1 MTTTRLRRYRV
12 WRKLLALPAPFALCM
27 TAHGQVSPKAVAAP
41 EELQEVVV
49 TGSRIAR
56 PEFDNLEPTTSVDSK
71 TFDQRGYLDVG
82 QALNELP
89 AFGVAPSSA
98 ANQQQGFGVAQ
109 SFVDLY
115 GLGSQRTLTLVNGR
129 RFVSESTASLANS
142 NNNTA
147 VGGNGGNGSQVD
159 LNVIPTKLID
169 HVEVVSVGGA
179 PIYGADAIAGVV
191 NIILKKDYQGLDVDA
206 QVGASG
212 QGDAWNYRTRV
223 LGGQN
228 LFDDRANI
236 TAVAEFTKTD
246 GLLGT
251 QRPVYAA
258 DLGFLA
264 PVNKPPKGQC
274 CTSVLTPANSVPS
287 VSFGGVPVVD
297 DLFLAPGAGLTG
309 PLIGVT
315 NAAGQTQAF
324 GPNGML
330 QNYNVG
336 TVTGNPVFTS
346 NGDGERLSQVSNL
359 LSPTERVNIDT
370 LMHFQ
375 INDRLNA
382 FGEGYFSETHARNL
396 VSQSYNTTLFSN
408 TSPFGIAGTP
418 GGSFVI
424 SINNPFLSAADRAT
438 IQTALNNYAASLPFG
453 APIYPGVSV
462 GQPLFPGYTGPGQ
475 PVAYPAW
482 NTSQFYVNRA
492 NVDLDNGAATDTQIV
507 ARGVAGLNGDFSW
520 GERKFNW
527 EVSVSYGTAD
537 NTQVTPSY
545 VFQNL
550 ANALNATRNA
560 AGQIVCAGTPVNGP
574 TSTISSTC
582 APLNIFGEG
591 SPSVPALQYIT
602 HMATVDSFNTQR
614 DTNAF
619 IGGDIWKV
627 PAGEWKFSAGFE
639 NRRES
644 AAFSP
649 DNFYTEDLGQNQILG
664 IEGSYITNEA
674 YFETLLP
681 IFSPA
686 QDIPGLNRLELE
698 GAARR
703 VDNSIAGNAT
713 TYTYAVR
720 WSPIEDVGF
729 RANKTK
735 SIRAPSITEL
745 FLPPATV
752 GSFANDPC
760 DQNFVGQGSVPT
772 TRLKNCEAALAGIP
786 GGYNPATFQSQ
797 VVNATA
803 TGTTAGN
810 TGLQSEIAFSKT
822 FGVVLRPRFLPK
834 FNVSVDYIDISLK
847 DAIASLTLTDN
858 LDACYDSANYPNNP
872 SCNTFTRNPAGQI
885 SNFHTGFVNA
895 GLLEFTG
902 IQAALDYTFDLPW
915 SLGSMQTS
923 AHYLDTSRLKS
934 QIATAA
940 PNDISGQLGY
950 SKSKG
955 SIDLLYVNKGFS
967 WDWQGIFIGPAN
979 FNNQNTSTS
988 QDILGVGSWWLI
1000 NSTVGMKFNPQF
1012 QVRFIVDNVFNK
1024 QPPFP
1029 AIAGT
1034 GGNFASATTT
1044 YFSGILGRTLQL
1056 EADYK
1061 FF

>member
-1 MTTTRLRRYRV
+1 MS
-12 WRKLLALPAPFALCM
+12 
-27 TAHGQVSPKAVAAP
+27 AHAQVTPKAASPA
-41 EELQEVVV
+41 EDTALQEVVV

-98 ANQQQGFGVAQ
+98 ANQQSGFGVAQ

-129 RFVSESTASLANS
+129 RFVSESTASLANTNS
-142 NNNTA
+142 NT
-147 VGGNGGNGSQVD
+147 GNGGNGTQVD

-212 QGDAWNYRTRV
+212 QGDAWNYRTRI

-228 LFDDRANI
+228 LFDGRANI

-251 QRPVYAA
+251 DRKAIA
-258 DLGFLA
+258 DDLSFLA

-274 CTSVLTPANSVPS
+274 CTSVLQSGTSVPS

-309 PLIGVT
+309 AVIGVN

-324 GPNGML
+324 GPNGQL
-330 QNYNVG
+330 QNYNPG
-336 TVTGNPVFTS
+336 TTTGNPVFTT
-346 NGDGERLSQVSNL
+346 NGDGERLSQVTNL
-359 LSPTERVNIDT
+359 LSPTERINIDT
-370 LMHFQ
+370 VMHFQ

-382 FGEGYFSETHARNL
+382 FGEGYFSESHANNL

-424 SINNPFLSAADRAT
+424 SINNPFLSPTDRGV

-492 NVDLDNGAATDTQIV
+492 NVDLDNGAATDTQKV
-507 ARGVAGLNGDFSW
+507 FRGVTGLNGDFSL
-520 GERKFNW
+520 GSRNFNW
-527 EVSVSYGTAD
+527 EVSVSYGSSN

-591 SPSVPALQYIT
+591 SPSVAALQYIT
-602 HMATVDSFNTQR
+602 HMATVESFNTQR

-619 IGGDIWKV
+619 IGGDILKV

-639 NRRES
+639 NRRE
-644 AAFSP
+644 AASFSP
-649 DNFYTEDLGQNQILG
+649 DNFYTEDLGQTQILG

-760 DQNFVGQGSVPT
+760 DQNFVNQGPVPA
-772 TRLKNCEAALAGIP
+772 TRLKNCRAALAGIP
-786 GGYNPATFQSQ
+786 PPGYDPTTFQSQ

-803 TGTTAGN
+803 TGTTSGN
-810 TGLQSEIAFSKT
+810 SSLQSEIAFSKT

-834 FNVSVDYIDISLK
+834 FNVSVDYIDIALK
-847 DAIASLTLTDN
+847 DAIQALTLTAN
-858 LDACYDSANYPNNP
+858 LDACFDSADYPNNP
-872 SCNTFTRNPAGQI
+872 SCNTFTRNGNGQI

-915 SLGSMQTS
+915 SLGSLETS

-934 QIATAA
+934 QVATAA

-955 SIDLLYVNKGFS
+955 SIDLLYANKGFS
-967 WDWQGIFIGPAN
+967 WDWQGIFVGPAQ
-979 FNNQNTSTS
+979 FNNQNTPTS
-988 QDILGVGSWWLI
+988 QDILGVGAWWLI
-1000 NSTVGMKFNPQF
+1000 NSTIGMKFTPAFKVQL
-1012 QVRFIVDNVFNK
+1012 IVDNVFNK
-1024 QPPFP
+1024 LPPFP
-1029 AIAGT
+1029 AAAGT
-1034 GGNFASATTT
+1034 GGNYTPQTTT

>member
-1 MTTTRLRRYRV
+1 VT
-12 WRKLLALPAPFALCM
+12 
-27 TAHGQVSPKAVAAP
+27 PKAAAA
-41 EELQEVVV
+41 EDATLQEVVV

-142 NNNTA
+142 NNNSG
-147 VGGNGGNGSQVD
+147 VGGNGGNGTQVD

-179 PIYGADAIAGVV
+179 PIYGADAIAGVI

-228 LFDDRANI
+228 LFDGRANI

-251 QRPVYAA
+251 ARSVYAA

-274 CTSVLTPANSVPS
+274 CTRVLTPANTVPP

-297 DLFLAPGAGLTG
+297 DLFVAPGAGLTG
-309 PLIGVT
+309 GLIGVT
-315 NAAGQTQAF
+315 NAAGETQAF
-324 GPNGML
+324 GPGGAL
-330 QNYNVG
+330 QNYNLG
-336 TVTGNPVFTS
+336 KVTGNPIFTQG
-346 NGDGERLSQVSNL
+346 GDGERLSQVSNL
-359 LSPTERVNIDT
+359 LSPTERTNIDT
-370 LMHFQ
+370 NMHFQ

-382 FGEGYFSETHARNL
+382 FGEGYFSESHARNL

-408 TSPFGIAGTP
+408 TSPYGIAGTP
-418 GGSFVI
+418 QGSFVI
-424 SINNPFLSAADRAT
+424 NINNPFLSAADRTT
-438 IQTALNNYAASLPFG
+438 IQTALNNYAAALPFGG

-462 GQPLFPGYTGPGQ
+462 GQPLFPGYVGPGQ

-492 NVDLDNGAATDTQIV
+492 NVDLDNGAATDTQTV
-507 ARGVAGLNGDFSW
+507 VRGVVGLNGDFTW
-520 GERKFNW
+520 GARNFNW
-527 EVSVSYGTAD
+527 EVSVSYGTSD

-574 TSTISSTC
+574 TSTVSSTC
-582 APLNIFGEG
+582 APLNIFGQG
-591 SPSVPALQYIT
+591 SPSVAALQYIT
-602 HMATVDSFNTQR
+602 HLATVDSFNTQR
-614 DTNAF
+614 DANAF
-619 IGGDIWKV
+619 IAGDILKV

-639 NRRES
+639 NRRE
-644 AAFSP
+644 AAQFSP
-649 DNFYTEDLGQNQILG
+649 DNFYTQDLGQNQING
-664 IEGSYITNEA
+664 VEGSYVTNEA

-686 QDIPGLNRLELE
+686 QDIPGLHRLEIE

-713 TYTYAVR
+713 TYTYALR

-745 FLPPATV
+745 FLPTATV
-752 GSFANDPC
+752 SSFANDPC
-760 DQNFVGQGSVPT
+760 DQGYVNQGTVPA
-772 TRLKNCEAALAGIP
+772 TRLKNCRAALAGIP
-786 GGYNPATFQSQ
+786 PPGYDPTSFQSQ

-810 TGLQSEIAFSKT
+810 SGLKSEIAFSKT

-834 FNVSVDYIDISLK
+834 FNLSVDYIDIALK
-847 DAIASLTLTDN
+847 EAISSLTLTDN
-858 LDACYDSANYPNNP
+858 LVSCYDSANYPNNP
-872 SCNTFTRNPAGQI
+872 SCNTFTRNAAGQI
-885 SNFHTGFVNA
+885 SNFQTGFVNA

-915 SLGSMQTS
+915 SLGSLQTS

-934 QIATAA
+934 QVASAA
-940 PNDISGQLGY
+940 PNDIAGQLGY

-955 SIDLLYVNKGFS
+955 SIDLLYANKGFS

-979 FNNQNTSTS
+979 FDNQNTTTS

-1034 GGNFASATTT
+1034 GGNFANATTA
-1044 YFSGILGRTLQL
+1044 YFSGILGRTLQI

>member
-1 MTTTRLRRYRV
+1 MTTRSRGYRAWRRGI
-12 WRKLLALPAPFALCM
+12 ALPCLSALVM
-27 TAHGQVSPKAVAAP
+27 SAHAQVTPKAAAA
-41 EELQEVVV
+41 EDTLQEVVV

-56 PEFDNLEPTTSVDSK
+56 PEFDNLEPTTTVDSK

-82 QALNELP
+82 QALSELP

-98 ANQQQGFGVAQ
+98 ANTQSGFGIAQ

-129 RFVSESTASLANS
+129 RFVSESSATLNNS
-142 NNNTA
+142 NANTS
-147 VGGNGGNGSQVD
+147 NGGNGTQVD
-159 LNVIPTKLID
+159 LNVIPTKLVD
-169 HVEVVSVGGA
+169 HIEVVSVGGA

-223 LGGQN
+223 LAGQN
-228 LFDDRANI
+228 LFDGRANI

-246 GLLGT
+246 GLIGT

-264 PVNKPPKGQC
+264 PATPGKYTQ
-274 CTSVLTPANSVPS
+274 VLTPANSVPA
-287 VSFGGVPVVD
+287 VNFGGIPLVD
-297 DLFLAPGAGLTG
+297 DTLLAPAIGLTG
-309 PLIGVT
+309 NVVGVT
-315 NAAGQTQAF
+315 NGAGQTLAF
-324 GPNGML
+324 GPNGQL
-330 QNYNVG
+330 QPYNTG
-336 TVTGNPVFTS
+336 TATGNPIFAS
-346 NGDGERLSQVSNL
+346 GGDGLRLSTVSNL
-359 LSPTERVNIDT
+359 LSPTERTNIDT
-370 LMHFQ
+370 NMHFQ
-375 INDRLNA
+375 ITDHINA
-382 FGEGYFSETHARNL
+382 FGEGYFSESHATNL
-396 VSQSYNTTLFSN
+396 LAQPAYNTNLFG
-408 TSPFGIAGTP
+408 TAGTQN
-418 GGSFVI
+418 GNFI
-424 SINNPFLSAADRAT
+424 LSINNPYLTPGDRAL
-438 IQTALNNYAASLPFG
+438 IQTALNNYAATLPLGPNLF
-453 APIYPGVSV
+453 PGVSV
-462 GQPLFPGYTGPGQ
+462 GPGQ

-482 NTSQFYVNRA
+482 NNSQFYISRA
-492 NVDLDNGAATDTQIV
+492 NVDLQSGLATDTQTME
-507 ARGVAGLNGDFSW
+507 RGVAGLNGDFTFAS
-520 GERKFNW
+520 RNFNW
-527 EVSVSYGTAD
+527 EVSVSYGASD

-545 VFQNL
+545 VFQNV
-550 ANALNATRNA
+550 ANALNATTNA

-582 APLNIFGEG
+582 APLNIFGKG
-591 SPSVPALQYIT
+591 SPSIPALQYIT

-619 IGGDIWKV
+619 IGGDILKV

-644 AAFSP
+644 ADFSP
-649 DNFYTEDLGQNQILG
+649 DNFYTQDLGQTKTTAV
-664 IEGSYITNEA
+664 EGSYITNEA

-681 IFSPA
+681 IFSPS
-686 QDIPGLNRLELE
+686 QDIPGLDRLELE

-745 FLPPATV
+745 FLPTAQTF
-752 GSFANDPC
+752 SFANDPC
-760 DQNFVGQGSVPT
+760 DKNFVAQGPVPA
-772 TRLKNCEAALAGIP
+772 TRAANCAASIA
-786 GGYNPATFQSQ
+786 GYNPQTFTSN
-797 VVNATA
+797 VVNASA
-803 TGTTAGN
+803 LGTTSGN

-822 FGVVLRPRFLPK
+822 FGVVLRPRFVPK
-834 FNVSVDYIDISLK
+834 LNISVDYIDIALK
-847 DAIASLTLTDN
+847 DAIESLTLTDN
-858 LDACYDSANYPNNP
+858 LDACYDSSNFPNNP
-872 SCNTFTRNPAGQI
+872 SCTSFTRNGAGQI
-885 SNFHTGFVNA
+885 TNFHAGFVNA

-902 IQAALDYTFDLPW
+902 IQAALDYTFELPW
-915 SLGSMQTS
+915 ALGSMQTS

-940 PNDISGQLGY
+940 PLDISGQIGY

-955 SIDLLYVNKGFS
+955 SIDILYANRGFS
-967 WDWQGIFIGPAN
+967 WDWQGIFIGPAQ
-979 FNNQNTSTS
+979 FSNQNTSTS
-988 QDILGVGSWWLI
+988 QNILGVGSWWLI
-1000 NSTVGMKFNPQF
+1000 NSTLGLKVTPAFE
-1012 QVRFIVDNVFNK
+1012 VRFIVDNVFNK

-1034 GGNFASATTT
+1034 GGNYAPGTTT
-1044 YFSGILGRTLQL
+1044 YFQGILGRSLQL
-1056 EADYK
+1056 SADYK

>member
-1 MTTTRLRRYRV
+1 MTTRSRGYRAWRRGIAPPCF
-12 WRKLLALPAPFALCM
+12 LALAM
-27 TAHGQVSPKAVAAP
+27 SAHAQVTPKAAP
-41 EELQEVVV
+41 AEDTALQEVVV

-98 ANQQQGFGVAQ
+98 ANQQSGFGVAQ

-129 RFVSESTASLANS
+129 RFVSESTASLANTNS
-142 NNNTA
+142 NTS
-147 VGGNGGNGSQVD
+147 NGGNGTQVD

-228 LFDDRANI
+228 LFDGRANI

-251 QRPVYAA
+251 QRKAIA
-258 DLGFLA
+258 DDLSFLA
-264 PVNKPPKGQC
+264 PVKKPAPGQC
-274 CTSVLTPANSVPS
+274 CTSVLQSGTSVPS

-309 PLIGVT
+309 AVIGVN

-324 GPNGML
+324 GPNGQL
-330 QNYNVG
+330 QNYNPG
-336 TVTGNPVFTS
+336 TVTGNGVFTT
-346 NGDGERLSQVSNL
+346 NGDGERLSQVTNL

-382 FGEGYFSETHARNL
+382 FGEGYFSESHARNL

-424 SINNPFLSAADRAT
+424 SINNPFLSPTDRGV
-438 IQTALNNYAASLPFG
+438 IQTALNNYAAALPFG

-507 ARGVAGLNGDFSW
+507 VRGVAGLNGDFSW
-520 GERKFNW
+520 GSRNFNW
-527 EVSVSYGTAD
+527 EVSVSYGTSD

-644 AAFSP
+644 ASFSP
-649 DNFYTEDLGQNQILG
+649 DSFYTEDLGQNQILG
-664 IEGSYITNEA
+664 IEGSYVTNEA

-760 DQNFVGQGSVPT
+760 DQNFVNQGPVPA

-786 GGYNPATFQSQ
+786 NGYDPKNFQSQ

-803 TGTTAGN
+803 TGTQSGN
-810 TGLQSEIAFSKT
+810 PGLQSEIAFSKT

-834 FNVSVDYIDISLK
+834 FNVSVDYIDIALK
-847 DAIASLTLTDN
+847 EAIQALTLTAN
-858 LDACYDSANYPNNP
+858 LDACFDSANYPNNP
-872 SCNTFTRNPAGQI
+872 SCSTFTRNGNGQI

-915 SLGSMQTS
+915 SLGSLQTS

-934 QIATAA
+934 QVATAA

-955 SIDLLYVNKGFS
+955 SIDLLYANNGFS
-967 WDWQGIFIGPAN
+967 WDWQGIFIGPAQ
-979 FNNQNTSTS
+979 FNNQNTPTS
-988 QDILGVGSWWLI
+988 QDILGVGAWWLI
-1000 NSTVGMKFNPQF
+1000 NSTIGMKFTPAFKVQL
-1012 QVRFIVDNVFNK
+1012 IVDNVFNK
-1024 QPPFP
+1024 LPPFP
-1029 AIAGT
+1029 AAAGT
-1034 GGNFASATTT
+1034 GGNYTPQTTT

>member
-1 MTTTRLRRYRV
+1 MS
-12 WRKLLALPAPFALCM
+12 
-27 TAHGQVSPKAVAAP
+27 AHAQVTPKAAP
-41 EELQEVVV
+41 AEDTALQEVVV

-98 ANQQQGFGVAQ
+98 ANQQGGFGVAQ

-129 RFVSESTASLANS
+129 RFVSESTASLFNS
-142 NNNTA
+142 NANTS
-147 VGGNGGNGSQVD
+147 NGGNGTQVD

-228 LFDDRANI
+228 LFDGRANI

-251 QRPVYAA
+251 DRKSIA
-258 DLGFLA
+258 DDLSFLA

-274 CTSVLTPANSVPS
+274 CTTVLQSGTSVPS
-287 VSFGGVPVVD
+287 VSFGGVPTVD
-297 DLFLAPGAGLTG
+297 DLFVAPGAGLTG
-309 PLIGVT
+309 AVIGVT

-324 GPNGML
+324 GPNGQL
-330 QNYNVG
+330 QNYNAG
-336 TVTGNPVFTS
+336 TVTGNQVFTT
-346 NGDGERLSQVSNL
+346 NGDGERLSQVTNL

-375 INDRLNA
+375 INDRVNA

-396 VSQSYNTTLFSN
+396 VSQSYNTTLFST
-408 TSPFGIAGTP
+408 TSPYGIAGTP
-418 GGSFVI
+418 QGSFVI
-424 SINNPFLSAADRAT
+424 NINNPFLSAADRT
-438 IQTALNNYAASLPFG
+438 IIQTALNNYAATLPLG
-453 APIYPGVSV
+453 GTIYPGVSV
-462 GQPLFPGYTGPGQ
+462 GQPLFPGYVGPGQ

-492 NVDLDNGAATDTQIV
+492 NVDLDNGAATDTQKV
-507 ARGVAGLNGDFSW
+507 FRGVAGLNGDFTW
-520 GERKFNW
+520 GERNFNW
-527 EVSVSYGTAD
+527 EVSVSYGTAN

-560 AGQIVCAGTPVNGP
+560 AGQIVCGGTPVNGP

-582 APLNIFGEG
+582 APLNIFGQG
-591 SPSVPALQYIT
+591 SPSVAALQYIT
-602 HMATVDSFNTQR
+602 HLATVESFNTQR

-619 IGGDIWKV
+619 IGGDILKV

-644 AAFSP
+644 ADFSP
-649 DNFYTEDLGQNQILG
+649 DNFYTEDLGQNQING

-745 FLPPATV
+745 FLPTATV
-752 GSFANDPC
+752 SSFANDPC
-760 DQNFVGQGSVPT
+760 DQGYVGQGSVPA
-772 TRLKNCEAALAGIP
+772 TRLKNCQTALAGIP
-786 GGYNPATFQSQ
+786 GGYTASTFNSQ
-797 VVNATA
+797 VVNATVA
-803 TGTTAGN
+803 GTQAGN
-810 TGLQSEIAFSKT
+810 PNLQSEIAFSKT

-834 FNVSVDYIDISLK
+834 FNLSVDYIDIALK
-847 DAIASLTLTDN
+847 DAISALSLTNN

-872 SCNTFTRNPAGQI
+872 SCNTFTRNAAGQI
-885 SNFHTGFVNA
+885 SNFNTGFVNA

-915 SLGSMQTS
+915 SLGSLQTS

-940 PNDISGQLGY
+940 PIDISGQLGY

-955 SIDLLYVNKGFS
+955 SIDLLYANKGFS

-979 FNNQNTSTS
+979 FDNQDTPTTK
-988 QDILGVGSWWLI
+988 DIPGVGAWWLI
-1000 NSTVGMKFNPQF
+1000 NSTVGMKFTPQF
-1012 QVRFIVDNVFNK
+1012 QGRLIVDNVFNK
-1024 QPPFP
+1024 LPPFP
-1029 AIAGT
+1029 ATSGT
-1034 GGNFASATTT
+1034 GGNYTPQTTS

-1056 EADYK
+1056 EVDYK

>member
-1 MTTTRLRRYRV
+1 MTTTRSRRYRV

-27 TAHGQVSPKAVAAP
+27 TAHGQVTPKAATAP

-56 PEFDNLEPTTSVDSK
+56 PEFDNLEPTTAIDSK

-98 ANQQQGFGVAQ
+98 ANTQSGFGVAQ

-129 RFVSESTASLANS
+129 RFVSESSATLNNS
-142 NNNTA
+142 NANTS
-147 VGGNGGNGSQVD
+147 NGGNGTQVD

-212 QGDAWNYRTRV
+212 QGDAWNYRTRI

-228 LFDDRANI
+228 LFDGRANI
-236 TAVAEFTKTD
+236 TAVGEFTKTD
-246 GLLGT
+246 GLVGT
-251 QRPVYAA
+251 SRPVYAA

-264 PVNKPPKGQC
+264 PATPGKFN
-274 CTSVLTPANSVPS
+274 SVLTPANSVPS
-287 VSFGGVPVVD
+287 VSFGGVPLVD
-297 DLFLAPGAGLTG
+297 DVFFSPGIFGVPNST
-309 PLIGVT
+309 IGVT
-315 NAAGQTQAF
+315 NGAGQVTQF
-324 GPNGML
+324 GPNGSL
-330 QNYNVG
+330 IPYNVG
-336 TVTGNPVFTS
+336 TPTGNPIFNS
-346 NGDGERLSQVSNL
+346 GGDGERLSQVSNL
-359 LSPTERVNIDT
+359 LSPTERINIDT

-382 FGEGYFSETHARNL
+382 FGEGYFSESHATNL
-396 VSQSYNTTLFSN
+396 LSQPAYNTGLFG
-408 TSPFGIAGTP
+408 TAGTP
-418 GGSFVI
+418 NGNFVI
-424 SINNPFLSAADRAT
+424 SINNPFLTPTDRAL

-453 APIYPGVSV
+453 APLYGGV
-462 GQPLFPGYTGPGQ
+462 TAGPGQ
-475 PVAYPAW
+475 PVSYPAW
-482 NTSQFYVNRA
+482 NTSQFYISRA
-492 NVDLDNGAATDTQIV
+492 SVDLDNGRATDTQIV
-507 ARGVAGLNGDFSW
+507 ARGVAGLNGDFSFAS
-520 GERKFNW
+520 RNFNW
-527 EVSVSYGTAD
+527 EVSVSYGTSD

-545 VFQNL
+545 VFQNA

-560 AGQIVCAGTPVNGP
+560 AGQIVCAGTPVNAP
-574 TSTISSTC
+574 TSTDSSTC
-582 APLNIFGEG
+582 APLNVFGNG
-591 SPSVPALQYIT
+591 SPSVAALQYIT
-602 HMATVDSFNTQR
+602 HLATVDSFNTQR

-619 IGGDIWKV
+619 IGGDILKV

-644 AAFSP
+644 ASFNP
-649 DNFYTEDLGQNQILG
+649 DNFYTQNLGQAQVTAVA
-664 IEGSYITNEA
+664 GSYITNEG

-681 IFSPA
+681 IFSPM
-686 QDIPGLNRLELE
+686 QDIPGLNRVEVE

-703 VDNSIAGNAT
+703 VDNSFAGTAT

-720 WSPIEDVGF
+720 WSPIEDVLF
-729 RANKTK
+729 RGNKTK

-745 FLPPATV
+745 FLPSASTF
-752 GSFANDPC
+752 SFANDPC
-760 DQNFVGQGSVPT
+760 DKNFVSQGPVPA
-772 TRLKNCEAALAGIP
+772 TRAANCAASIP
-786 GGYNPATFQSQ
+786 GYNPATFTSN

-803 TGTTAGN
+803 LGTTSGN
-810 TGLQSEIAFSKT
+810 QNLQSEIAFSKT
-822 FGVVLRPRFLPK
+822 FGVVLRPRFVPK
-834 FNVSVDYIDISLK
+834 LNISVDYIDIALK
-847 DAIASLTLTDN
+847 SAIESLTLTDN
-858 LDACYDSANYPNNP
+858 LDACYDSSNFPNNP
-872 SCNTFTRNPAGQI
+872 SCTAFTRNGAGQI
-885 SNFHTGFVNA
+885 TNFHSGYVNA

-915 SLGSMQTS
+915 ALGSLQAS
-923 AHYLDTSRLKS
+923 AHYLDTQRLKS

-940 PNDISGQLGY
+940 PLDISGQIGY
-950 SKSKG
+950 SKNKG
-955 SIDLLYVNKGFS
+955 NIDLLYANGGFS
-967 WDWQGIFIGPAN
+967 WDWQGIFIGPAQ
-979 FNNQNTSTS
+979 FSNQNTPTS

-1000 NSTVGMKFNPQF
+1000 NSTIGMKFNPQF
-1012 QVRFIVDNVFNK
+1012 QARFIVDNVFNK

-1034 GGNFASATTT
+1034 GGNFANATSV

-1056 EADYK
+1056 SVDYR
-1061 FF
+1061 FY

>member
-1 MTTTRLRRYRV
+1 MS
-12 WRKLLALPAPFALCM
+12 
-27 TAHGQVSPKAVAAP
+27 AHAQVTPKAAAA
-41 EELQEVVV
+41 EDTTLQEVVV

-56 PEFDNLEPTTSVDSK
+56 PEFDNLEPTTTVDSK

-98 ANQQQGFGVAQ
+98 ANTQSGFGVAQ

-142 NNNTA
+142 NANTA
-147 VGGNGGNGSQVD
+147 NGGNGTQVD

-212 QGDAWNYRTRV
+212 QGDAWNYRTRI

-228 LFDDRANI
+228 LFDGRANI

-251 QRPVYAA
+251 ARPVYAA
-258 DLGFLA
+258 DEGFLA
-264 PVNKPPKGQC
+264 PATPGKFN
-274 CTSVLTPANSVPS
+274 SVLTPANSVPA

-297 DLFLAPGAGLTG
+297 DVFLAPGIFGVPNSA
-309 PLIGVT
+309 IGVT
-315 NAAGQTQAF
+315 NGTQVQAF
-324 GPNGML
+324 GPGGAL
-330 QNYNVG
+330 VPYNVG
-336 TVTGNPVFTS
+336 TPTGNPIFNS
-346 NGDGERLSQVSNL
+346 GGDGERLSQVSNL
-359 LSPTERVNIDT
+359 LSPTERTNIDT
-370 LMHFQ
+370 NMHFQ
-375 INDRLNA
+375 INDNINA
-382 FGEGYFSETHARNL
+382 FGEGYFSESHARNL

-408 TSPFGIAGTP
+408 GPYGIAGTP
-418 GGSFVI
+418 AGSFVLN
-424 SINNPFLSAADRAT
+424 INNPFLSATDRGL
-438 IQTALNNYAASLPFG
+438 IQTALNNYAASLPLG
-453 APIYPGVSV
+453 APQYQGVSV
-462 GQPLFPGYTGPGQ
+462 GAPLYQGYTGPGN
-475 PVAYPAW
+475 PVSYPAW

-492 NVDLDNGAATDTQIV
+492 NVDLDNGSATDTQTV
-507 ARGVAGLNGDFSW
+507 VRGVAGLNGDFSW

-527 EVSVSYGTAD
+527 EVSVSYGTSD

-560 AGQIVCAGTPVNGP
+560 AGQIVCGGTPVNGP

-582 APLNIFGEG
+582 APLDIFGQN
-591 SPSVPALQYIT
+591 SPSVAALQYIT

-619 IGGDIWKV
+619 IGGDILKV

-644 AAFSP
+644 AQFSP
-649 DNFYTEDLGQNQILG
+649 DNFYSEDLGQTQING
-664 IEGSYITNEA
+664 IEGSYVTNEA

-686 QDIPGLNRLELE
+686 QDIPGLDRVEVE

-703 VDNSIAGNAT
+703 VDNSIAGDAT
-713 TYTYAVR
+713 TYTYALR
-720 WSPIEDVGF
+720 WSPVEDVQF
-729 RANKTK
+729 RGNKTK

-745 FLPPATV
+745 FLPTAVTT
-752 GSFANDPC
+752 SFANDPC
-760 DQNFVGQGSVPT
+760 DKNYVGQGPVPA
-772 TRLKNCEAALAGIP
+772 TREANCAAAIA
-786 GGYNPATFQSQ
+786 GYNPATFASN

-803 TGTTAGN
+803 TGSTSGN
-810 TGLQSEIAFSKT
+810 TNLQSEIAFSKT
-822 FGVVLRPRFLPK
+822 FGVVLRPRFVSKL
-834 FNVSVDYIDISLK
+834 NISVDYIDIALK
-847 DAIASLTLTDN
+847 DAISSLTLTDN
-858 LDACYDSANYPNNP
+858 LVACYDSANPAANP
-872 SCNTFTRNPAGQI
+872 SCNAFTRNAQGQI

-915 SLGSMQTS
+915 ALGSMQTS

-940 PNDISGQLGY
+940 PLDISGQIGY

-955 SIDLLYVNKGFS
+955 SVDLLYANHGFS
-967 WDWQGIFIGPAN
+967 WDWQGIFTGPAQ
-979 FNNQNTSTS
+979 FSNQNTPTS
-988 QDILGVGSWWLI
+988 QNILGVGSWWLI
-1000 NSTVGMKFNPQF
+1000 NSTIGMKVTPAF
-1012 QVRFIVDNVFNK
+1012 QVRLIVDNVFNK
-1024 QPPFP
+1024 QPPFA

-1034 GGNFASATTT
+1034 GGNFANGTTT
-1044 YFSGILGRTLQL
+1044 YFSGIIGRALQL